1 MKFNETFSSRTR
13 RGAMMVMVA
22 ICMII
27 FIVAVVFCVD
37 IAYMHMVKA
46 ELRTATDA
54 AARAGA
60 ESLARTQDPDLA
72 VAAAIQIGERNRV
85 ASDGLTLTVGDIELG
100 SSAEQGDGSIQF
112 VPGSANL
119 TAVRVNG
126 NRGNGAAD
134 GSVRLFFGGLLG
146 TEFFSPTLDSTASS
160 TVRDIAL
167 VLDRSGSMGSALDG
181 GTRLTALQSAVNAF
195 LNEIEITSP
204 NSNVSLTTY
213 ATNSSR
219 NVPLTPNFGEIRS
232 QVNSMNAAGLTNI
245 FRGLRQGSDSLDGD
259 PLRRRFA
266 ERTIVLMTDGNFN
279 IGGTPVPSA
288 NVAASREH
296 TIHTIT
302 FSGQANQADMQN
314 IANIGNGLHIHAD
327 SAGDLAEA
335 FREIARTISVL
346 LID

>member
-1 MKFNETFSSRTR
+1 MKLNETFRNR

-72 VAAAIQIGERNRV
+72 VAAAIQIGERNSV
-85 ASDGLTLTVGDIELG
+85 ASDGLTLTANDIELG
-100 SSAEQGDGSIQF
+100 SSSEQNDGSIQF
-112 VPGSANL
+112 VPDSDNL

-126 NRGNGAAD
+126 SRGEGAAD

-167 VLDRSGSMGSALDG
+167 VLDRSGSMGASLDG
-181 GTRLTALQSAVNAF
+181 GTRLSALTSAVDVF
-195 LNEIEITSP
+195 LNEIEATSP

-213 ATNSSR
+213 ATASNR
-219 NVPLTPNFGEIRS
+219 DVPLTPSFGEIRN
-232 QVNSMNAAGLTNI
+232 QVNSMTASGLTNI
-245 FRGLRQGSDSLDGD
+245 FSALQQGSDSLDQD
-259 PLRRRFA
+259 PLRRQFA

-288 NVAASREH
+288 NIAAARGH

-302 FSGQANQADMQN
+302 FGGGANQTDMQD
-314 IANIGNGLHIHAD
+314 IANIGNGIHIHAD
-327 SAGDLAEA
+327 SAGDLSDA
-335 FREIARTISVL
+335 FQEIARTISVL